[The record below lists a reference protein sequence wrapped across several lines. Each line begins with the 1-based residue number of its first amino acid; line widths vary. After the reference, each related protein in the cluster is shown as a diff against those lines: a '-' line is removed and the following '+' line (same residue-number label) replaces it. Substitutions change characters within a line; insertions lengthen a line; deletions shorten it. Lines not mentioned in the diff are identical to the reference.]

1 MTTKYRHY
9 KGSDYEL
16 VCEARMGADHSPVIV
31 YRAANGTI
39 WCRPRS
45 VFFETVEVDG
55 KRVPRF
61 SVFVD

>member
-9 KGSDYEL
+9 KGGDYEL
-16 VCEARMGADHSPVIV
+16 VYEARMEADHSPVIV

-45 VFFETVEVDG
+45 VFFEMVGHLE
-55 KRVPRF
+55 
-61 SVFVD
+61 